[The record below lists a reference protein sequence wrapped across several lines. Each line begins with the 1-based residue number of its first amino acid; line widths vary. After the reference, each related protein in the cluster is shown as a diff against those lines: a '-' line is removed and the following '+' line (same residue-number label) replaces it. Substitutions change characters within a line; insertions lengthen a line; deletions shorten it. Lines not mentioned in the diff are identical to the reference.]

1 MLFYIAAAAAA
12 AAAHQGILRYFYEVT
27 LLGRAALDLALIMEL
42 LPKTRVC

>member
-1 MLFYIAAAAAA
+1 MLFYIAAAAA